1 MVVRVYGSA
10 NGVDIVFTPI
20 GDDRWECAVPKFPS
34 GEYVVDLYAED
45 EAGNVGYAVTV
56 LFVVN
61 AKHIVTKIEWLK
73 IAANSNITLFQA
85 FGKTDTTKTIETTKP
100 YTHRIHMQN
109 FKMEVTR
116 CEKCGGDMFELLDS

>member
-10 NGVDIVFTPI
+10 NGVDITFTPI
-20 GDDRWECAVPKFPS
+20 GDDRWECTVPRVPS

-45 EAGNVGYAVTV
+45 EAGNIGYAATM
-56 LFVVN
+56 LFIVN
-61 AKHIVTKIEWLK
+61 AKHIITDVRWLN
-73 IAANSNITLFQA
+73 IAANSTLTLFSA
-85 FGKTDTTKTIETTKP
+85 FGRSDAPKPVEATTV
-100 YTHRIHMQN
+100 YTHQIHMQK

>member
-10 NGVDIVFTPI
+10 NGVDITFTPI
-20 GDDRWECAVPKFPS
+20 GDDRWECAVPRVPS

-45 EAGNVGYAVTV
+45 EAGNIGYAATM

-61 AKHIVTKIEWLK
+61 AKHIITDVRWLN
-73 IAANSNITLFQA
+73 IAANSTLTLFSA
-85 FGKTDTTKTIETTKP
+85 FGRSDAPKPVESTTV
-100 YTHRIHMQN
+100 YTHQIHMQN

>member
-10 NGVDIVFTPI
+10 NGVDITFTPI
-20 GDDRWECAVPKFPS
+20 GDDHWECTVPKVPS

-45 EAGNVGYAVTV
+45 EAGNIGYAATM
-56 LFVVN
+56 LFIVN
-61 AKHIVTKIEWLK
+61 AKHIITDVRWLN
-73 IAANSNITLFQA
+73 IAANSTLTLFSA
-85 FGKTDTTKTIETTKP
+85 FGRSDAPKPVESTTV
-100 YTHRIHMQN
+100 YTHQIHMQN

>member
-45 EAGNVGYAVTV
+45 EAGNIGYAATI
-56 LFVVN
+56 LFIVN

-85 FGKTDTTKTIETTKP
+85 FGKTDATKAIETTKV
-100 YTHRIHMQN
+100 YTHQVYMQN
-109 FKMEVTR
+109 FKMKVTR

>member
-10 NGVDIVFTPI
+10 NGVDITFTPI
-20 GDDRWECAVPKFPS
+20 GDDRWECIVPRVPS

-45 EAGNVGYAVTV
+45 EAGNIGYAATM

-61 AKHIVTKIEWLK
+61 AKHIITDVRWLN
-73 IAANSNITLFQA
+73 IAANSTLTLFSA
-85 FGKTDTTKTIETTKP
+85 FGRSDAPKPVESTTV
-100 YTHRIHMQN
+100 YTHQIHMQN

>member
-10 NGVDIVFTPI
+10 NGVDITFTPI
-20 GDDRWECAVPKFPS
+20 GDDRWECAVPRVPS

-45 EAGNVGYAVTV
+45 EAGNIGYAATM
-56 LFVVN
+56 LFIVN
-61 AKHIVTKIEWLK
+61 AKHIITDVRWLN
-73 IAANSNITLFQA
+73 IAANSTLTLFSA
-85 FGKTDTTKTIETTKP
+85 FGRSNAPKPVESTTV
-100 YTHRIHMQN
+100 YTHQIHMQN

>member
-10 NGVDIVFTPI
+10 NGVDITFTPI
-20 GDDRWECAVPKFPS
+20 GDDRWECAVPRVPS

-45 EAGNVGYAVTV
+45 EAGNIGYAATI
-56 LFVVN
+56 LFIVN
-61 AKHIVTKIEWLK
+61 AKHIITDVRWLN
-73 IAANSNITLFQA
+73 IAANSTLTLFSA
-85 FGKTDTTKTIETTKP
+85 FGRSDAPKP
-100 YTHRIHMQN
+100 VESATVYTHQIYMQN

>member
-20 GDDRWECAVPKFPS
+20 GNDCWECAVPKFPS

-45 EAGNVGYAVTV
+45 EAGNVGYAATM

-73 IAANSNITLFQA
+73 IAANSNVALFQA
-85 FGKTDTTKTIETTKP
+85 FGKTDATKAIETTKA
-100 YTHRIHMQN
+100 YTHQVHMQN

>member
-10 NGVDIVFTPI
+10 NGVDITFTPI
-20 GDDRWECAVPKFPS
+20 GDDRWECAVQKFPS

-45 EAGNVGYAVTV
+45 EAGNVGYAATM

-85 FGKTDTTKTIETTKP
+85 FGKTDATKTVETTKA
-100 YTHRIHMQN
+100 YTHQVHMQN

>member
-10 NGVDIVFTPI
+10 NGVDITFTPI
-20 GDDRWECAVPKFPS
+20 GDDRWECAVPRVPS

-45 EAGNVGYAVTV
+45 EAGNIGYAATM
-56 LFVVN
+56 LFIVN
-61 AKHIVTKIEWLK
+61 AKHIITDARWLN
-73 IAANSNITLFQA
+73 IAANSTLTLFSA
-85 FGKTDTTKTIETTKP
+85 FGRSNAPKPVESTTV
-100 YTHRIHMQN
+100 YTHQIHMQN

>member
-10 NGVDIVFTPI
+10 NGVDITFTPI
-20 GDDRWECAVPKFPS
+20 GDDRWECAVPRVPS

-45 EAGNVGYAVTV
+45 EAGNIGYAATM
-56 LFVVN
+56 LFIVN
-61 AKHIVTKIEWLK
+61 AKHIITDVRWLN
-73 IAANSNITLFQA
+73 IAANSTLTLFSA
-85 FGKTDTTKTIETTKP
+85 FGRSDAPKPIESTTV
-100 YTHRIHMQN
+100 YTHQIHMQN

>member
-10 NGVDIVFTPI
+10 NGVDITFTPI
-20 GDDRWECAVPKFPS
+20 GDDRWECAVPKIPS

-45 EAGNVGYAVTV
+45 EAGNIGYAATM
-56 LFVVN
+56 LFIVN

-73 IAANSNITLFQA
+73 IAANSDITLFHV
-85 FGKTDTTKTIETTKP
+85 FGKTDATKVVDASKAYI
-100 YTHRIHMQN
+100 HQIHMQK

>member
-20 GDDRWECAVPKFPS
+20 GNDRWECAVPKFPS

-45 EAGNVGYAVTV
+45 EAGNIGYAATM
-56 LFVVN
+56 LFIVN

-73 IAANSNITLFQA
+73 IATNSNITLFQA
-85 FGKTDTTKTIETTKP
+85 FGKTDTRKAVETTKT
-100 YTHRIHMQN
+100 YTHQIHMQK

>member
-10 NGVDIVFTPI
+10 NGVDITFTPI
-20 GDDRWECAVPKFPS
+20 GDDRWKCAVPKFPS

-45 EAGNVGYAVTV
+45 EAGNVGYAATV

-73 IAANSNITLFQA
+73 IAANSNVTLFQA
-85 FGKTDTTKTIETTKP
+85 FGKTDARKAIETTKA
-100 YTHRIHMQN
+100 YTHQVHMQN

>member
-10 NGVDIVFTPI
+10 NGVDIMFTPI
-20 GDDRWECAVPKFPS
+20 GDDRWECAVPKIPS

-45 EAGNVGYAVTV
+45 EAGNAGYAATI
-56 LFVVN
+56 LFALN
-61 AKHIVTKIEWLK
+61 AKHIVTNIQSPQ

-85 FGKTDTTKTIETTKP
+85 VGKTDTRKAIETTKI
-100 YTHRIHMQN
+100 YTHRSHMQN

>member
-1 MVVRVYGSA
+1 MVIRVYGSA
-10 NGVDIVFTPI
+10 NGVDITFTPI
-20 GDDRWECAVPKFPS
+20 GDDRWECTVPKIPS

-45 EAGNVGYAVTV
+45 EAGNVGYAATV

-85 FGKTDTTKTIETTKP
+85 FDKTDARKAVETTKT

-109 FKMEVTR
+109 FKIEVTR

>member
-20 GDDRWECAVPKFPS
+20 GNDRWECAVPKFPS

-45 EAGNVGYAVTV
+45 EAGNVGYAATV

-85 FGKTDTTKTIETTKP
+85 FGKTDARKAIETTKA
-100 YTHRIHMQN
+100 YTHQVHMQN

>member
-45 EAGNVGYAVTV
+45 EAGNIGYAATM

-85 FGKTDTTKTIETTKP
+85 FGKTDATKTIETTKT
-100 YTHRIHMQN
+100 YTHRIHMKN

>member
-10 NGVDIVFTPI
+10 NGVDITFTPI
-20 GDDRWECAVPKFPS
+20 GDDRWECAVPRVPS

-45 EAGNVGYAVTV
+45 EAGNIGYAATM
-56 LFVVN
+56 LFIVN
-61 AKHIVTKIEWLK
+61 AKHIITDVRWLN
-73 IAANSNITLFQA
+73 IAANSTLTLFSA
-85 FGKTDTTKTIETTKP
+85 FGRSDAPKPVESTTV
-100 YTHRIHMQN
+100 YTHQIHMQN

>member
-10 NGVDIVFTPI
+10 NGVDITFTPI
-20 GDDRWECAVPKFPS
+20 GDDRWECAVPRVPS

-45 EAGNVGYAVTV
+45 EAGNIGYAATM
-56 LFVVN
+56 LFIVN
-61 AKHIVTKIEWLK
+61 AKHIITDVRWLN
-73 IAANSNITLFQA
+73 IAANSTLTLFSA
-85 FGKTDTTKTIETTKP
+85 FGRSDAPKTVESTTV
-100 YTHRIHMQN
+100 YTHQIHMQN

>member
-1 MVVRVYGSA
+1 MVVRVYGST
-10 NGVDIVFTPI
+10 NGVDITFTPI
-20 GDDRWECAVPKFPS
+20 GDDRWECAVPRVPS

-45 EAGNVGYAVTV
+45 EAGNIGYAATM

-61 AKHIVTKIEWLK
+61 AKHIITDVRWLN
-73 IAANSNITLFQA
+73 IAANSTLILFSA
-85 FGKTDTTKTIETTKP
+85 FSSSDTPKPVESTTV
-100 YTHRIHMQN
+100 YTHQIHMQN

>member
-45 EAGNVGYAVTV
+45 EAGNVGYAATM

-85 FGKTDTTKTIETTKP
+85 FGKTDARKAVETTNT
-100 YTHRIHMQN
+100 YIHRIHMQN

>member
-45 EAGNVGYAVTV
+45 EAGNVGYAATV

-85 FGKTDTTKTIETTKP
+85 FGKTDTRKTVETTKT
-100 YTHRIHMQN
+100 YTHRIHMQK

>member
-20 GDDRWECAVPKFPS
+20 GNDRWECAVPKFPS

-45 EAGNVGYAVTV
+45 EAGNVGYAATV

-85 FGKTDTTKTIETTKP
+85 FGKTDTRKAVETIKT
-100 YTHRIHMQN
+100 YTHRIYMQN

>member
-10 NGVDIVFTPI
+10 NGVDITFTPI
-20 GDDRWECAVPKFPS
+20 GDDRWECTVPKVPS

-45 EAGNVGYAVTV
+45 EAGNIGYAATM
-56 LFVVN
+56 LFIVN
-61 AKHIVTKIEWLK
+61 AKHIITDIRWLN
-73 IAANSNITLFQA
+73 IAANSTLTLFSA
-85 FGKTDTTKTIETTKP
+85 FGRSDDPKPVESTTV
-100 YTHRIHMQN
+100 YTHQIHMQN

>member
-10 NGVDIVFTPI
+10 NGVDITFTPI
-20 GDDRWECAVPKFPS
+20 GDDRWECAVPRVPS

-45 EAGNVGYAVTV
+45 EAGNIGYAATM
-56 LFVVN
+56 LFIVN
-61 AKHIVTKIEWLK
+61 AKHIITDVRWLN
-73 IAANSNITLFQA
+73 IAANSTLTLFSA
-85 FGKTDTTKTIETTKP
+85 FGRSDAPKPVESTTV
-100 YTHRIHMQN
+100 YTHQIHMRN

>member
-10 NGVDIVFTPI
+10 NGVDITFTPI
-20 GDDRWECAVPKFPS
+20 GDDRWECIVPKVPS

-45 EAGNVGYAVTV
+45 EAGNIGYAATM
-56 LFVVN
+56 LFIVN
-61 AKHIVTKIEWLK
+61 AKHIITDVRWLN
-73 IAANSNITLFQA
+73 IAANSTLTLFSA
-85 FGKTDTTKTIETTKP
+85 FGRSDAPKPIESTTV
-100 YTHRIHMQN
+100 YTHQIYMQN

>member
-10 NGVDIVFTPI
+10 NGVGIVFTPI
-20 GDDRWECAVPKFPS
+20 GDDRWECAVPKIPS
-34 GEYVVDLYAED
+34 GECVVDLYAED
-45 EAGNVGYAVTV
+45 EAGNVGYAATM
-56 LFVVN
+56 LFIVN

-73 IAANSNITLFQA
+73 IVANSNITLFQA
-85 FGKTDTTKTIETTKP
+85 FGKTDAAKTIETTKT
-100 YTHRIHMQN
+100 YTHRNHMQN

>member
-10 NGVDIVFTPI
+10 NGVDITFTPI
-20 GDDRWECAVPKFPS
+20 GDDRWECAVPKIPS

-45 EAGNVGYAVTV
+45 EAGNIGYAATI
-56 LFVVN
+56 LFIVN

-85 FGKTDTTKTIETTKP
+85 FGKT